1 MKGITHV
8 VQLSR
13 CHLLLLVLFL
23 SGCANAEIERRTTRQ
38 LIEDAPENLASNL
51 NKENCGKSYSATCLK
66 LDVVSFLDKL
76 SEQENIGILPGVSV
90 IKENGSADVP
100 ASEVVANLARD
111 FPNDVE
117 KRLDAYL
124 VHKVGSY
131 LNSHSISIKLFD
143 PKTFEATRSFNEE
156 ALAQLGL
163 GGNQNVETGRK
174 KDKGGY
180 GGLLAGLMM
189 MKGTLGAIG
198 FGALALLAGKALM
211 TGLMALMLSA
221 IIGLKSLAGGGDKKT
236 TYEIVSK
243 PVYSS
248 SHTHSSEEHHGHGYG
263 HSGYGRSLDI
273 VHDSLQQAVLKYG
286 NAHDLSA
293 SISPKLIFVV
303 IAIGIDINVYFLSCK
318 SAKSMLIFYL
328 LITCVIHVNTYEKNE
343 IRNVKDYI
351 FDTTLHRIPVERQ
364 IFNFKKNGI
373 KIDLKIVPS
382 AKNDSVKNKNDDY
395 FPEFPVKDIG
405 KCIIKFSLDC
415 IKKRFIRFIETVGR
429 LDEITLLGQD
439 VKLVK
444 TRVTRRSN
452 ARSMNDS
459 DVSIERSVDDFFDS
473 FTLRIM
479 LPRWNNKQEKNQI
492 DMMFD
497 ETAVA
502 EGRGKKGGGCGGGKG
517 GKCKMMMMGMMM
529 MLKMKLI
536 GNVIIFVRIYF
547 LLLVQT
553 YFYDIKIFAYIYTQF

>member
-1 MKGITHV
+1 MMKGITHV

-286 NAHDLSA
+286 NAHD
-293 SISPKLIFVV
+293 
-303 IAIGIDINVYFLSCK
+303 
-318 SAKSMLIFYL
+318 
-328 LITCVIHVNTYEKNE
+328 
-343 IRNVKDYI
+343 
-351 FDTTLHRIPVERQ
+351 
-364 IFNFKKNGI
+364 
-373 KIDLKIVPS
+373 
-382 AKNDSVKNKNDDY
+382 
-395 FPEFPVKDIG
+395 
-405 KCIIKFSLDC
+405 
-415 IKKRFIRFIETVGR
+415 
-429 LDEITLLGQD
+429 
-439 VKLVK
+439 
-444 TRVTRRSN
+444 RRS
-452 ARSMNDS
+452 
-459 DVSIERSVDDFFDS
+459 
-473 FTLRIM
+473 
-479 LPRWNNKQEKNQI
+479 
-492 DMMFD
+492 
-497 ETAVA
+497 
-502 EGRGKKGGGCGGGKG
+502 
-517 GKCKMMMMGMMM
+517 
-529 MLKMKLI
+529 
-536 GNVIIFVRIYF
+536 
-547 LLLVQT
+547 LLQN
-553 YFYDIKIFAYIYTQF
+553 

>member
-1 MKGITHV
+1 MKRPKGKKEKGLSVDSLYIYCKYPKVCPVHDTRLIRQLQGPSSSRISSRYWRSVDLGRKKITAPICSPVRLQGNIQKFIMKGITHV

-38 LIEDAPENLASNL
+38 LVEDAPENLASNL
-51 NKENCGKSYSATCLK
+51 NKDCGKSYSATCLK

-100 ASEVVANLARD
+100 ASDVVANLARD

-156 ALAQLGL
+156 ALTQLGL

-180 GGLLAGLMM
+180 GGLMAGLMM

-221 IIGLKSLAGGGDKKT
+221 IIGLKSLASGGDKKT

-263 HSGYGRSLDI
+263 HSGYGRSLDT

-286 NAHDLSA
+286 NAHD
-293 SISPKLIFVV
+293 
-303 IAIGIDINVYFLSCK
+303 
-318 SAKSMLIFYL
+318 
-328 LITCVIHVNTYEKNE
+328 
-343 IRNVKDYI
+343 
-351 FDTTLHRIPVERQ
+351 
-364 IFNFKKNGI
+364 
-373 KIDLKIVPS
+373 
-382 AKNDSVKNKNDDY
+382 
-395 FPEFPVKDIG
+395 
-405 KCIIKFSLDC
+405 
-415 IKKRFIRFIETVGR
+415 
-429 LDEITLLGQD
+429 
-439 VKLVK
+439 
-444 TRVTRRSN
+444 RRS
-452 ARSMNDS
+452 
-459 DVSIERSVDDFFDS
+459 
-473 FTLRIM
+473 
-479 LPRWNNKQEKNQI
+479 
-492 DMMFD
+492 
-497 ETAVA
+497 
-502 EGRGKKGGGCGGGKG
+502 
-517 GKCKMMMMGMMM
+517 
-529 MLKMKLI
+529 
-536 GNVIIFVRIYF
+536 
-547 LLLVQT
+547 LLQN
-553 YFYDIKIFAYIYTQF
+553 